1 MIMIL
6 LIVRRQV
13 QARFQTQQ
21 LLIVFLHVANF
32 KQGQA
37 EEESKREEYALE
49 EKMKAAASGGRRRR
63 SRPGGDPGNCPPDG
77 NGCHRGGD
85 PGNRPLP
92 DRVVSRD
99 GGDPSNPPGEGS
111 PEGKKIQHS
120 CLQIKKEFESL
131 SFRMALRMVTNTAKK
146 SHQKTHKNS
155 ASAPGKV
162 NIQRR

>member
-1 MIMIL
+1 
-6 LIVRRQV
+6 
-13 QARFQTQQ
+13 
-21 LLIVFLHVANF
+21 
-32 KQGQA
+32 
-37 EEESKREEYALE
+37 
-49 EKMKAAASGGRRRR
+49 MKAAASGGRRRR

-77 NGCHRGGD
+77 NGCHRRGD

-120 CLQIKKEFESL
+120 CLQIKKVFESL

-146 SHQKTHKNS
+146 SHQKYTRIPLLLQAKSIYS
-155 ASAPGKV
+155 ANDPLRKRPLISQEDSK
-162 NIQRR
+162 I